1 MVLVNSIKGEKDKTK
16 HFNVSLINVD
26 SVILDKKYKVK
37 GEYTTVSEFIHNY
50 NKERGENILILDVD
64 YVIVLL
70 DNRSI
75 PSGYKLKDSIKEL
88 ECLVGLDKL
97 ILFTTS
103 DDYYELDKDLK
114 FKVNKLERE
123 VKLRKID
130 DVIIGKH

>member
-1 MVLVNSIKGEKDKTK
+1 MVLVNSIRGEKDNTK

-26 SVILDKKYKVK
+26 STILDKKYKVK
-37 GEYTTVSEFIHNY
+37 GEYATVSGFIHNY
-50 NKERGENILILDVD
+50 NKERGEDILTLDVD

-75 PSGYKLKDSIKEL
+75 PLGYKLKDSIKEL